1 MVCIV
6 QACVLFNVAAL
17 YSQLAANVDRSCN
30 VSSAVE
36 LLSKSAGMFEYV
48 RDKFS
53 NAPSPDLSSDMLS
66 MLADL
71 MRVTYAQQLTF
82 I

>member
-1 MVCIV
+1 MHI

-17 YSQLAANVDRSCN
+17 YSQLAANVDRAQN
-30 VSSAVE
+30 MASAVE
-36 LLSKSAGMFEYV
+36 LLSKAAGMFEYV

-53 NAPSPDLSSDMLS
+53 NAPSPDLSNDMLS

-71 MRVTYAQQLTF
+71 MRVSMQSVSILT
-82 I
+82 